1 MLTLF
6 ILKSGDP
13 NAAPEKTVTSFAH
26 MNPKV
31 KMASDI
37 KMINATEKRTKWYA
51 VMYDNERLDQNLMEA
66 LPIHLT
72 FQTHDIIVLF
82 KRNDKDEM
90 TMAPRIFRAE
100 IKLRDNC
107 LLPDGSGLKFDR
119 ALDGWIE

>member
-6 ILKSGDP
+6 ILKSGDS

-31 KMASDI
+31 KMVSDI
-37 KMINATEKRTKWYA
+37 KMINATKKRTKWYT

-72 FQTHDIIVLF
+72 FQAHDIIVLF

-90 TMAPRIFRAE
+90 TMAPRIFRSA